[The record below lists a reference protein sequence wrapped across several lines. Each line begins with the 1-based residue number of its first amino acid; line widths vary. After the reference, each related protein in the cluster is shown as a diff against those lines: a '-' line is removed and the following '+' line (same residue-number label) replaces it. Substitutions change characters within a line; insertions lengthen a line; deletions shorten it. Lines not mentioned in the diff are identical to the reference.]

1 MMKRF
6 YRFIMPKSPFS
17 VHHFRGDQRKKMN
30 TTISLAQEVT
40 RLHAEICSAL
50 ADPSRILL
58 LYALAEKPYTVNELA
73 NDLGLSQPT
82 TSRHLKILRE
92 HHLVNTVRQGANVEY
107 SLSDRR
113 LIDALDLLR
122 TILRDNL
129 TRQASLVMES

>member
-1 MMKRF
+1 
-6 YRFIMPKSPFS
+6 
-17 VHHFRGDQRKKMN
+17 MN
-30 TTISLAQEVT
+30 TTNQLAQEVT

-58 LYALAEKPYTVNELA
+58 LYALAEKTYTVNELA
-73 NDLGLSQPT
+73 NDLNLSQPT
-82 TSRHLKILRE
+82 TSRHLKVLRE
-92 HHLVNTVRQGANVEY
+92 HHLVNAVRQGTNVEY
-107 SLSDRR
+107 SLSDHR

>member
-1 MMKRF
+1 
-6 YRFIMPKSPFS
+6 
-17 VHHFRGDQRKKMN
+17 MN
-30 TTISLAQEVT
+30 TTIQLAQEVT

-107 SLSDRR
+107 SLSDHR

-129 TRQASLVMES
+129 TRQASLVMDN